1 MSADISLV
9 AAGFLADLWYFV
21 LFVAFCA
28 TPFLLASA
36 YGRVRDWR
44 WCRMMEREWGPP
56 VFDAREGRIVYGNP
70 VYDWESRQ
78 WIPGPPLVYDR
89 PPKPEGAVKPKRAP
103 TPGVVAALA
112 REEAKERQRRQQNG
126 AEYRGA
132 AQDRRRR
139 RQNEM
144 IEESIRELGVVSIG
158 DLVVYQAWYP
168 PAGFDGSPPA
178 RAARAINQIPHDNYF
193 GLVTLDVPRARVVKV
208 NDDGSIDV
216 DWIEREDWISPSPDR
231 LTPSMGSDGRDEWT
245 VLYRARFDHLRDTQG
260 RLPWEDGYGGEA
272 RAKRDRRCET

>member
-56 VFDAREGRIVYGNP
+56 VFDAHEGRIVYGNP

-89 PPKPEGAVKPKRAP
+89 PPKPKRAP

-112 REEAKERQRRQQNG
+112 REEAKERQRRRQEE
-126 AEYRGA
+126 AEYRRA
-132 AQDRRRR
+132 AEDRTRRRR
-139 RQNEM
+139 EKM
-144 IEESIRELGVVSIG
+144 IEESIRKLGVVSIG
-158 DLVVYQAWYP
+158 DLVVYDAWYP

-193 GLVTLDVPRARVVKV
+193 GLMTCDVPNARVVKV

-216 DWIEREDWISPSPDR
+216 DWIAGGDWISPSPDR

-245 VLYRARFDHLRDTQG
+245 VLYRARFDHLRDTRR

-272 RAKRDRRCET
+272 HVERDQGRET